1 MSALRIWKADL
12 SGSLGTVLVAVL
24 FASSGTVYAQEHK
37 NKTPPARNAPAPA
50 AHAAQPAN
58 RPAGGHTAAPTDTR
72 NRGPVSNGNTGRGPG
87 PNNNA
92 GRSFGTNNNAGR
104 GPVTNNNAGR
114 SLGTNNNAGRGPV
127 TNNNAGRSLGTN
139 NNAGRGPVTNNNA
152 GRSLGTNNNA
162 GRNFGTNNNAGRGPV
177 TNNNAGRNFGTN
189 NNAGRSFGSNNA
201 GRSPRPE
208 FHGSN
213 GSSARFAPSGR
224 PTVVR
229 THGGATI
236 VHAPSGARRI
246 EVVRPGGRVIV
257 TNGAGHGYMQRP
269 INVRGHAFVE
279 RTYYVHGTA
288 YPRYYRPYSYRGI
301 AFNVYTP
308 VRFYSPRFYAWGYTP
323 WARPVYFDFGWRA
336 RPWFGYYGGYFSP
349 YPTYIGPNYWLADYL
364 LANAL
369 QDAYQERMD
378 AAATAQAR
386 YDASGQVA
394 LSPRVKDLIAAEVQR
409 QLAQESA
416 ESQNPGQAMSASN
429 GAPPILADNNPH
441 VFVVSS
447 SLIANTGGQECALT
461 HGDVLQLNPSPSA
474 DPAFANV
481 QVLASKGQD
490 CPAGNLVPVQLTDLQ
505 EMQNHM
511 RETVDQG
518 LGEMQTRQGQG
529 GLPTIEVAM
538 RSQTAAPYAADLPP
552 AEANAA
558 DELRQQAQ
566 EADRQE
572 QDVLGQA
579 GQNTPPAGSGPVT
592 IEIGQSVADVVARMG
607 QPARVADL
615 GQKKTYFYKDMK
627 IIFVDGRV
635 SDVQ

>member
-1 MSALRIWKADL
+1 MSALRIWKGDL
-12 SGSLGTVLVAVL
+12 SGCLATALVAVL
-24 FASSGTVYAQEHK
+24 FASSGTVYAQKDKDKH
-37 NKTPPARNAPAPA
+37 TTSTAPARSAPAPA
-50 AHAAQPAN
+50 AHAAAPAASH
-58 RPAGGHTAAPTDTR
+58 PAGGHTAAPTNTGNR
-72 NRGPVSNGNTGRGPG
+72 GPASSPSSRGPVSSGNTGRGNFPNNSAG
-87 PNNNA
+87 RGSFPNNNAGRGTAPNNNAGRSFGTNNNAGRSTVPNNSAGRGTVPNNNA

-104 GPVTNNNAGR
+104 GPV
-114 SLGTNNNAGRGPV
+114 P
-127 TNNNAGRSLGTN
+127 
-139 NNAGRGPVTNNNA
+139 
-152 GRSLGTNNNA
+152 
-162 GRNFGTNNNAGRGPV
+162 
-177 TNNNAGRNFGTN
+177 N
-189 NNAGRSFGSNNA
+189 NNAGRSFGSNSA
-201 GRSPRPE
+201 GRGPRPE

-213 GSSARFAPSGR
+213 GSSAHFAPSGH

-229 THGGATI
+229 TYGGATI

-257 TNGAGHGYMQRP
+257 TNGAGHGYMQRS
-269 INVRGHAFVE
+269 ITVRGHAFVQ
-279 RTYYVHGTA
+279 RTYYFHGTA

-323 WARPVYFDFGWRA
+323 WARPVYYNFGWSVH
-336 RPWFGYYGGYFSP
+336 PWYGFYGGYFSP
-349 YPTYIGPNYWLADYL
+349 YPYYAAPNYWLTDYL

-369 QDAYQERMD
+369 QEAYQERMD
-378 AAATAQAR
+378 AAAAAQAR
-386 YDASGQVA
+386 YDPSGQVA
-394 LSPRVKDLIAAEVQR
+394 LSPQVKNLVAAEVQR
-409 QLAQESA
+409 QLSQESA
-416 ESQNPGQAMSASN
+416 ESQNAGQALSAST

-441 VFVVSS
+441 VFVVGS

-461 HGDVLQLNPSPSA
+461 HGDVLQLNPAPSS
-474 DPAFANV
+474 DPTFANV

-490 CPAGNLVPVQLTDLQ
+490 CPAGNLVPVQLADLQ

-511 RETVDQG
+511 RETMDQG

-566 EADRQE
+566 EANRQE

-579 GQNTPPAGSGPVT
+579 GQSAPPPGSAGPVT
-592 IEIGQSVADVVARMG
+592 IEIGQSIADVVARMG

-627 IIFVDGRV
+627 VIFVNGRV

>member
-1 MSALRIWKADL
+1 MSALRIWKAGL
-12 SGSLGTVLVAVL
+12 FGCLTTALVAVL
-24 FASSGTVYAQEHK
+24 IASSGTLYAQILK
-37 NKTPPARNAPAPA
+37 KPPASAPAGKSTAQA
-50 AHAAQPAN
+50 AHAAAPAASH
-58 RPAGGHTAAPTDTR
+58 PAGGHTATPT
-72 NRGPVSNGNTGRGPG
+72 NTGRGPVPNNSAG
-87 PNNNA
+87 RGPVPNNNA

-104 GPVTNNNAGR
+104 GPVP
-114 SLGTNNNAGRGPV
+114 NNNAGRGPV
-127 TNNNAGRSLGTN
+127 PSNNAGRNTVSSGNAGRGPVPNNNAGRSFGTN
-139 NNAGRGPVTNNNA
+139 SSAGRGPVPSNST
-152 GRSLGTNNNA
+152 GRS
-162 GRNFGTNNNAGRGPV
+162 FGTNNSAGRGPGP
-177 TNNNAGRNFGTN
+177 NNS
-189 NNAGRSFGSNNA
+189 AGRSFGSNNA
-201 GRSPRPE
+201 GRGPRPE

-213 GSSARFAPSGR
+213 GSSAHFAPSGH
-224 PTVVR
+224 PTFVR
-229 THGGATI
+229 TPGGATI

-257 TNGAGHGYMQRP
+257 TNGAGHGYMQRS
-269 INVRGHAFVE
+269 ISVHGNAFVQ
-279 RTYYVHGTA
+279 RTYYVHGMA

-323 WARPVYFDFGWRA
+323 WARPIYYNFGWA
-336 RPWFGYYGGYFSP
+336 ANPWYGFYGGYFSP
-349 YPTYIGPNYWLADYL
+349 YPYYAAPNYWLTDYL

-369 QDAYQERMD
+369 QEAYQERAD
-378 AAATAQAR
+378 AAAAAQTR
-386 YDASGQVA
+386 YDPSGQVA
-394 LSPRVKDLIAAEVQR
+394 LSPQVKNLVAAEVQR

-416 ESQNPGQAMSASN
+416 QSQNAGQALSAST
-429 GAPPILADNNPH
+429 GPPPILADNNPH
-441 VFVVSS
+441 VFVVGS

-461 HGDVLQLNPSPSA
+461 QGDVLQLNPSPSA
-474 DPAFANV
+474 DPTFANV

-490 CPAGNLVPVQLTDLQ
+490 CAAGGLVPVQLADLQ

-511 RETVDQG
+511 RETMDQG

-552 AEANAA
+552 AEANVA

-566 EADRQE
+566 EANRQE

-579 GQNTPPAGSGPVT
+579 GQNAPPSGSAGPVT

-627 IIFVDGRV
+627 VIFVNGRV